1 MKDIQFDVFSTTL
14 TVFPSPFSCYQKP
27 MQVIFIC
34 AILQIAERR
43 KLVSS
48 IKDSMIDTEG
58 NKQPYVENKASV
70 SSLDAAAKTQGND
83 TNQDHKLN

>member
-14 TVFPSPFSCYQKP
+14 TVFPFPFWSYQKP
-27 MQVIFIC
+27 MQVIFLY

-48 IKDSMIDTEG
+48 IKDSIIDTEG
-58 NKQPYVENKASV
+58 NEQPYVENKVTV
-70 SSLDAAAKTQGND
+70 SSLDASAKTQGND
-83 TNQDHKLN
+83 TNGDHKLN